1 VAEVQP
7 LSRKHDREAF
17 DCGSEAL
24 NAFLKTTARQH
35 QDRGISR
42 TFVLV
47 EPDSAAPTRV
57 IGFFALSA
65 CEGIASDLPPSLA
78 KRLPRNLPT
87 VLLGRLAVDR
97 NFQGQGYGSALLVEA
112 IRRVAATASQIGIAG
127 LFVDAK
133 DEGASAFYQKFG
145 FVPLP
150 SKLSEGYYQRVA
162 GRRPR
167 GNWVVQCANS

>member
-1 VAEVQP
+1 MAEVHP
-7 LSRKHDREAF
+7 LSRNHDRDTF

-24 NAFLKTTARQH
+24 NLFLRATARQH

-47 EPDSAAPTRV
+47 EPESAAPNRV
-57 IGFFALSA
+57 IGFFTLSA

-78 KRLPRNLPT
+78 RRLPRNLPA
-87 VLLGRLAVDR
+87 VRLGRLAVDR
-97 NFQGQGYGSALLVEA
+97 QFQRRGFGGALLVEA
-112 IRRVAATASQIGIAG
+112 IRRVAATATQIGIAG

-133 DEGASAFYQKFG
+133 DDQAAAFYRKFG

-150 SKLSEGYYQRVA
+150 SNPNRLFLPLSTLLSVA
-162 GRRPR
+162 SASG
-167 GNWVVQCANS
+167 